1 MLLKEKNNPAKEKSQ
16 DYKLIDGTFMPA
28 DANRF
33 LMQLINSKIDYH
45 NLEILSMRERFNG
58 DVSHSLKRIEELKE
72 TQEALRQLLNIA
84 FDNEMEVR
92 VHCSVQIELVK

>member
-1 MLLKEKNNPAKEKSQ
+1 MLLKEKRNSTPEKVE

-33 LMQLINSKIDYH
+33 LMKLINSKIDYH

-58 DVSHSLKRIEELKE
+58 DVSHSLKRVEELKE

-84 FDNEMEVR
+84 FDNGMEVR
-92 VHCSVQIELVK
+92 VHCSVQLELVK

>member
-1 MLLKEKNNPAKEKSQ
+1 MMLKEKNNPVREKSQ
-16 DYKLIDGTFMPA
+16 DHKLIDGTFMPA

-33 LMQLINSKIDYH
+33 LMKLINSKIDYH

-58 DVSHSLKRIEELKE
+58 DISHSIKRIEELKE
-72 TQEALRQLLNIA
+72 TQEAIRQVLNIA

-92 VHCSVQIELVK
+92 VHCSVQLELVK

>member
-1 MLLKEKNNPAKEKSQ
+1 MLKEKNNPVREKSQ
-16 DYKLIDGTFMPA
+16 DHKLIDGTFMPA

-33 LMQLINSKIDYH
+33 LMKLINSKIDYH

-58 DVSHSLKRIEELKE
+58 DISHSIKRIEELKE
-72 TQEALRQLLNIA
+72 TQEAIRQVLNIA

-92 VHCSVQIELVK
+92 VHCSVQLELVK